1 MAVLNGTSFKIST
14 IATTAVAEE
23 TEVSFSFSQSTR
35 EVVTK
40 DSNGLRSVLP
50 GVTSCSGSFSALLD
64 TDDYTDWQTIAAT
77 MTAASARTPA
87 AFVVGPTGFQIN
99 ANGVLTELS
108 FSGATE
114 ENVTVSGS
122 FELNVDSDLTTV

>member
-1 MAVLNGTSFKIST
+1 M
-14 IATTAVAEE
+14 
-23 TEVSFSFSQSTR
+23 
-35 EVVTK
+35 
-40 DSNGLRSVLP
+40 LP

-64 TDDYTDWQTIAAT
+64 SADYAAWQTIAST
-77 MTAASARTPA
+77 MTAASARTAA

-122 FELNVDSDLTTV
+122 FELNVDSDLTAA

>member
-14 IATTAVAEE
+14 IAATAVAEE

-40 DSNGLRSVLP
+40 DSNGLRTVLP

-64 TDDYTDWQTIAAT
+64 GDDYGDWQAIAAT
-77 MTAASARTPA
+77 MTAASARAAA
-87 AFVVGPTGFQIN
+87 AFVVGPAGFQIN
-99 ANGVLTELS
+99 ADGVLTELS

-122 FELNVDSDLTTV
+122 FELNVDSNLTS

>member
-1 MAVLNGTSFKIST
+1 MAVLNGTSFKIAT
-14 IATTAVAEE
+14 IAGTAVAEE

-64 TDDYTDWQTIAAT
+64 GDDYADWQTIAAT
-77 MTAASARTPA
+77 MTEAAARTPA

-122 FELNVDSDLTTV
+122 FELNVDSDLTQA